1 MLGLVGDVEAP
12 ADGGAGG
19 GGPRR
24 EVVPQHVLPAPCQ
37 GKCSVR
43 STGSL
48 LTLNAF
54 QKTGKASKFSIPEV
68 EML

>member
-37 GKCSVR
+37 NGKFFV
-43 STGSL
+43 
-48 LTLNAF
+48 
-54 QKTGKASKFSIPEV
+54 SKSEV
-68 EML
+68 KIA